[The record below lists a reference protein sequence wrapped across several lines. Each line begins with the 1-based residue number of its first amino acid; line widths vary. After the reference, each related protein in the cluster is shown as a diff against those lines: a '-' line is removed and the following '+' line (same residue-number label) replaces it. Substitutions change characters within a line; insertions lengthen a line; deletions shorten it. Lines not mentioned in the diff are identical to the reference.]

1 MNCIAVVKY
10 EFFCLSAYKTIFY
23 CNLYFYKMPVDM
35 QLIIKI
41 NATSHNLKVKREID
55 MQQKIPKCFYT
66 AYTPETI
73 WKSKMCTDLCK

>member
-1 MNCIAVVKY
+1 
-10 EFFCLSAYKTIFY
+10 
-23 CNLYFYKMPVDM
+23 M

-41 NATSHNLKVKREID
+41 YATSHNLKVKREID